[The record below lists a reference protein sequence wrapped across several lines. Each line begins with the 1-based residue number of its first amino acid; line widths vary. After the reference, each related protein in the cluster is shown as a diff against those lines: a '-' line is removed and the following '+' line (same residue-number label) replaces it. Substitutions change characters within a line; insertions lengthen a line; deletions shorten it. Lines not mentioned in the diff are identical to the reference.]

1 MEKVTFYFILLYF
14 LLYIFFVFC
23 LFWATPA
30 AYGGSQARGPIGTIA
45 TSLPTADPS
54 RICDLHHSSQQ
65 RQILNPLSEARD
77 RTCNLRFVNHW
88 ATTGTLPYSFQS
100 LLEVYVF
107 LLGTDAELSE
117 ELKRHTCDLTAKSV
131 VLVFILGG
139 GGGVFIKI
147 MW

>member
-77 RTCNLRFVNHW
+77 RACNLMVPSQIHFHC
-88 ATTGTLPYSFQS
+88 TTKGTP
-100 LLEVYVF
+100 
-107 LLGTDAELSE
+107 A
-117 ELKRHTCDLTAKSV
+117 
-131 VLVFILGG
+131 VLF
-139 GGGVFIKI
+139 
-147 MW
+147 